1 MSKKVNSREI
11 VSYPL
16 SKFIKDLVNQLIA
29 NFLNSGGCSRSDTS
43 QKISMNSTVI
53 AAYNRNRDRNEW
65 TSSQPSL
72 DDITYFLTNDE
83 DVKPAP
89 DEPILLL
96 NGKRDAPVIPPIEK
110 MINYYVFSAG
120 RRYPSDKYIGNL
132 ETDSSN
138 GIFHYVLGRDEGIIK
153 NINLEKT
160 TTNGLKEV
168 RFEQE
173 GYNGLEQLRE
183 VYNTKIDTFLNVQTF
198 PGTYIYVEPRGFSPS
213 TTDDLTRFGIG
224 GYNMITKTTHTVAPG
239 DASTTINAVWVA
251 SKTGEDKNAKNRG
264 KPVNKNE
271 IVNKCAGNV
280 LKEINVKPTKLY
292 ED

>member
-1 MSKKVNSREI
+1 MQQFQQLRVLLGPIEIYSPIRNYGSLTTSIGKIPISLNYFFQFMSKKVNSREI

-173 GYNGLEQLRE
+173 GY
-183 VYNTKIDTFLNVQTF
+183 K
-198 PGTYIYVEPRGFSPS
+198 
-213 TTDDLTRFGIG
+213 
-224 GYNMITKTTHTVAPG
+224 
-239 DASTTINAVWVA
+239 
-251 SKTGEDKNAKNRG
+251 SKD
-264 KPVNKNE
+264 
-271 IVNKCAGNV
+271 
-280 LKEINVKPTKLY
+280 
-292 ED
+292 